1 MHLLIQTLKHTRPFK
16 TLGFHKISDSKD
28 IYNTAK
34 DLYFKLM
41 LFFWNFYSKNTEY
54 IYQVLQ

>member
-1 MHLLIQTLKHTRPFK
+1 MK
-16 TLGFHKISDSKD
+16 SDSKD

-41 LFFWNFYSKNTEY
+41 LFFWTFYSKITDFSFFYNN
-54 IYQVLQ
+54 IKQHNSFQHW

>member
-41 LFFWNFYSKNTEY
+41 LFFWTFYSKNTE
-54 IYQVLQ
+54 